1 MAPGEKP
8 DELWGQGDSGASDPG
23 SSAAAGEEEDRRG
36 RRGHLLHVQ
45 GSIHYTGAL
54 TSHTHSML
62 STLHRCADISH
73 TFKHRHRGHTILKSL
88 SNSLDVVGM
97 GSQAGLMR
105 F

>member
-23 SSAAAGEEEDRRG
+23 SSAAAGEEEDGRG

-45 GSIHYTGAL
+45 GSIHCTGEL

-62 STLHRCADISH
+62 SPLHRCAEISH
-73 TFKHRHRGHTILKSL
+73 TFKHRHTILKSL